1 MVPSPECLI
10 KSEYITELIL
20 LKERYTISR
29 LKLHPSDGNFL
40 AQSNGNYIAVFS
52 GTRPYKM
59 NKGKRFE
66 GHKVRYSLSAGSF
79 CMLFYCLLF
88 FPNNSLRN
96 TIGVSNS
103 WIQIRPDI
111 LSGLVSDQTVCK
123 CYHQRALSF
132 IELRLD

>member
-1 MVPSPECLI
+1 MQFYPMVPSPESLLKIC
-10 KSEYITELIL
+10 EYITVIIL

-66 GHKVRYSLSAGSF
+66 GHKVRYSLSARSF
-79 CMLFYCLLF
+79 CMLFSS
-88 FPNNSLRN
+88 PEPKAH
-96 TIGVSNS
+96 G
-103 WIQIRPDI
+103 
-111 LSGLVSDQTVCK
+111 
-123 CYHQRALSF
+123 
-132 IELRLD
+132 